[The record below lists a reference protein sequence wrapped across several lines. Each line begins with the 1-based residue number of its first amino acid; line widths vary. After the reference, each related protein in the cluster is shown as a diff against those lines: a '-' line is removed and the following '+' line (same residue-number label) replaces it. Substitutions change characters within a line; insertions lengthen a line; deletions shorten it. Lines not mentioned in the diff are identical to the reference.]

1 MISSSLSLVSR
12 SASLWIILIRV
23 ASGPHALA
31 LRCPSYELIAVRTP
45 APPHPPHRPH
55 LFCTPPVPPAPPA
68 TFRIQ
73 DSHKFSHSREISRF
87 ETCRNIAHPAP
98 RTPRCF
104 IGTSQTT
111 ESFNFSPTTK
121 MREKKCDFS
130 GFATASYLRCAGTP
144 GASVRAA
151 DAPSA
156 GARGAAAPGRA
167 CDIIL

>member
-121 MREKKCDFS
+121 MREKN
-130 GFATASYLRCAGTP
+130 ATFPGLRPRHTCA
-144 GASVRAA
+144 VRAHQA
-151 DAPSA
+151 RRYAPQTRRRR
-156 GARGAAAPGRA
+156 ARGVQLPPAGHAT
-167 CDIIL
+167 